1 MDEKDFNV
9 DEIVDTF
16 DADKAFSVDDILNS
30 YQDPNTAPEQQ
41 EERGILGYAGDMLK
55 GVGEGAVKAVEETA
69 QFGYDVVNWFDDVTG
84 LDAIA
89 DRDFDF
95 VPEWLETETGAGKA
109 VSGISRFLTGF
120 VGAGKVLKAAKI
132 AGQITKLGKAAKY
145 IQPMAQGAL
154 TDAIVY
160 DPHEE
165 RLSNLLVQFP
175 MLDNPVTQFLA
186 ADETDGKAEGRFK
199 NALEGMALGG
209 ITDGIFALAKG
220 LKRGK
225 FAKTAEEF
233 LENTVKTSDEIEAAL
248 KKRLKVNSVN
258 LNPDVN
264 VNAQTLLDAP
274 EVTRWHPGTEAKQ
287 GVVQPKVGPVAEAT
301 AVASPTKGGK
311 ASRVE
316 ALESLGLETTDQAKA
331 FEKAESIKEV
341 ISIEND
347 ELTEKLF
354 RRMDYVAKNG
364 RPIDPPPSGRGYQRT
379 DAVNTKNIQ
388 TDAGKNLAQ
397 AVSDV
402 TRDEVPPELLLPK
415 KFAEAERKATAQFL
429 RDVYGGPSLL
439 DRLKGVADT
448 ADTLD
453 ESTIAARMLID
464 DAGAKFKLYADLL
477 EQTPDGP
484 AAEALTERLMKI
496 LEKGLETTLQ
506 LERISTGM
514 GRGLNS
520 LKDTSYLGGI

>member
-1 MDEKDFNV
+1 MDENDFNV
-9 DEIVDTF
+9 DEILEGF
-16 DADKAFSVDDILNS
+16 DADKAFSVDDILSS
-30 YQDPNTAPEQQ
+30 YQDPNAAPEQQ

-55 GVGEGAVKAVEETA
+55 GVGEGAVKAVEETV
-69 QFGYDVVNWFDDVTG
+69 QFGYDTVNWFDDVTG

-109 VSGISRFLTGF
+109 VSGISRFLVGF
-120 VGAGKVLKAAKI
+120 VGAGKALKAAKL

-145 IQPMAQGAL
+145 VQPMMQGAL

-186 ADETDGKAEGRFK
+186 ADESDGKAEGRFK

-209 ITDGIFALAKG
+209 LTDGIFALAKG
-220 LKRGK
+220 FKRGK
-225 FAKTAEEF
+225 FAKSAEEF
-233 LENTVKTSDEIEAAL
+233 MENTVKTSDEIEAAL

-258 LNPDVN
+258 LTPDVN
-264 VNAQTLLDAP
+264 VNAQNLLDAP
-274 EVTRWHPGTEAKQ
+274 EVTRWHPGAEPKQ
-287 GVVQPKVGPVAEAT
+287 VRPTPVPVETTPPVVA
-301 AVASPTKGGK
+301 PTKGK
-311 ASRVE
+311 PSRVE
-316 ALESLGLETTDQAKA
+316 ALESLGLETTDQARA
-331 FEKAESIKEV
+331 FEKAQSIKEV
-341 ISIEND
+341 INIEND

-354 RRMDYVAKNG
+354 RRMDYFTENG
-364 RPIDPPPSGRGYQRT
+364 RPIDPPPSGKGYQRT

-388 TDAGKNLAQ
+388 TNAGKNLAQ

-402 TRDEVPPELLLPK
+402 TRDVVPPELLLPK

-429 RDVYGGPSLL
+429 KDVYGGPSLL

-464 DAGAKFKLYADLL
+464 DAGAKFKKYAELL
-477 EQTPDGP
+477 EQTPDG
-484 AAEALTERLMKI
+484 AVADALNERLMKI

-520 LKDTSYLGGI
+520 LKDTAYLGGM